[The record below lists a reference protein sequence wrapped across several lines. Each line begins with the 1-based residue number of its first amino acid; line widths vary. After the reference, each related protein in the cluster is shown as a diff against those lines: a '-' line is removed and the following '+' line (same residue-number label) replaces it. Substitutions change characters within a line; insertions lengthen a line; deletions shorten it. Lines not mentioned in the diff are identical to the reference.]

1 MGAGCWLVD
10 DGWLLLLQSSAT
22 HCLLVSRPACL
33 PLEARQRA
41 AALAVLTPDPCTAL
55 LPRPPTS
62 TCPQIRVFCRIR
74 PNPRSAV
81 HCLPDNVS
89 VRLGGGP
96 DGKDHTFAYD
106 RVFRPEASQAAV
118 FEEVSDLVQSALDG
132 FKVCLF
138 SYGQTGAGKTH
149 TMTGSR
155 SFEGQGIIPRAIS
168 KVGGAGWQGCGVCG
182 GGGEG
187 GGGGC
192 WQLSAGLGVALP
204 ADHPATCPAPRPP
217 NATPPGIICL
227 PFHNIPTHPHPP
239 TRGGAAADLG
249 VCCEAA

>member
-1 MGAGCWLVD
+1 MARL
-10 DGWLLLLQSSAT
+10 
-22 HCLLVSRPACL
+22 PARL
-33 PLEARQRA
+33 
-41 AALAVLTPDPCTAL
+41 
-55 LPRPPTS
+55 
-62 TCPQIRVFCRIR
+62 QIRVFCRIR

-81 HCLPDNVS
+81 QCLPDNVS

-155 SFEGQGIIPRAIS
+155 SYEGQGIIPRAIS
-168 KVGGAGWQGCGVCG
+168 KVGGRVCG
-182 GGGEG
+182 GE
-187 GGGGC
+187 
-192 WQLSAGLGVALP
+192 
-204 ADHPATCPAPRPP
+204 
-217 NATPPGIICL
+217 
-227 PFHNIPTHPHPP
+227 
-239 TRGGAAADLG
+239 GAAAGLQPLFMELISPALRTTQTTICHSHHLG
-249 VCCEAA
+249 NATTPLNMLPPPPCSTTPAPTHDAADP